1 MGRMRHL
8 AGLILVVGLAAC
20 GRREGG
26 VPSVDVAPAEQ
37 AVGGN
42 AADKAVFA
50 YQARTRMAAPAAT
63 SAPASTS
70 VPAAPPEP
78 ARPPV
83 ISSLKLIRT
92 AVVNVEVA
100 KFKTAVEEVS
110 RAVQQ
115 IGGYVSDRSS
125 HDNGAGREEGTITIR
140 VPADRFDGVMGTL
153 RALGRVTAE
162 QVNTQDVTKAYA
174 DLETRLKVKRETASR
189 LREILIRQTGKV
201 SEVLEVERE
210 IGRVVEEI
218 EQAEGERRYFDNLIS
233 LSTITLNLRE
243 PGSVVEPGAL
253 DPLIHA
259 MRGALR
265 VSSESM
271 AALIELIAALLPW
284 VLALYIV
291 FRVVRARWRKPR
303 I

>member
-1 MGRMRHL
+1 MGRVR
-8 AGLILVVGLAAC
+8 ASALVVVVLSAVVGC
-20 GRREGG
+20 NRGRNGGG
-26 VPSVDVAPAEQ
+26 VAGIAGYQPAEQ
-37 AVGGN
+37 PVAREAQDRL
-42 AADKAVFA
+42 AALGYSAKSAPMP
-50 YQARTRMAAPAAT
+50 QSTAAPA
-63 SAPASTS
+63 P
-70 VPAAPPEP
+70 APPVQP
-78 ARPPV
+78 ARPTAV
-83 ISSLKLIRT
+83 SSLKLIRT
-92 AVVNVEVA
+92 ASVNVEVA
-100 KFKTAVEEVS
+100 QFKAAIDEVT

-115 IGGYVSDRSS
+115 LGGYVSDRTSR
-125 HDNGAGREEGTITIR
+125 DNGAGREEGTITVR
-140 VPADRFDGVMGTL
+140 VPADRFEGAMSAL

-189 LREILIRQTGKV
+189 LREILVRQTGKV

-218 EQAEGERRYFDNLIS
+218 EQAEGERRYYDNLVS

-253 DPLIHA
+253 DPLLA
-259 MRGALR
+259 ALRGALR

-284 VLALYIV
+284 LLALYVV
-291 FRVVRARWRKPR
+291 FRVLRARWRKR
-303 I
+303 